1 MEFVKADYI
10 ASYPSYKQCPES
22 TYPEYAFIGRSN
34 VGKSSLINML
44 IGRKDLARTSKQPG
58 KTQLINL
65 FNIDDVWQ
73 LADLPGYGY
82 AKISKKMRDQW
93 KKMVDEYLMYRPNL
107 VCAFQ
112 LIDINIPPQKNDQEF
127 MGWLAKNRIPFAI
140 AFTKADRL
148 TKNALASKLASY
160 RKHMLKEW
168 TEMPHSFVTSGETGM
183 GREELVQYILS
194 LNQQYNS

>member
-22 TYPEYAFIGRSN
+22 KFPEYAFIGRSN

-65 FNIDDVWQ
+65 FNIDDEWQ

-82 AKISKKMRDQW
+82 AKISKKMREQW
-93 KKMVDEYLMYRPNL
+93 KKMVDEYLLYRPNL
-107 VCAFQ
+107 LCAIQ
-112 LIDINIPPQKNDQEF
+112 LIDVNIPPQNIDQEF
-127 MGWLAKNRIPFAI
+127 MGWLAKNRIPFAM

-148 TKNALASKLASY
+148 TKNGLASKLAAY

-168 TEMPHSFVTSGETGM
+168 TEMPQTFVTSGETGM